1 MSWDPYNKKMRI
13 YEDLK
18 ASFNIRLHKS
28 SKQKLYHMSQ
38 SFVNSNLKVKIWKG
52 DYNKIKEISQESW
65 INMVIE

>member
-13 YEDLK
+13 YVDLK
-18 ASFNIRLHKS
+18 ASFNIRLYKS
-28 SKQKLYHMSQ
+28 SKQKLYHINQ

-65 INMVIE
+65 INMVTE